1 MVLARPV
8 KRRERPAAAPEE
20 AKQRTGRRRA
30 RLGGAALRLAL
41 MAVPAAFFALFF
53 LYPVAAIVT
62 RGLRVDGQWRLGR
75 IGEVLTDPAVLDI
88 LWFTGWQA
96 AASTALTLAVAL
108 PGAYVFARFTFPG
121 KRLLRAV
128 VTVPFVLPTV
138 VAGSAFLALLGHGGL
153 LDSLWGVRL
162 DTSVWAILLA
172 HVFFN
177 YAVVVRT
184 VGGLW
189 AQLDPRQEEAA
200 RVLGASRLA
209 AWRRVTL
216 PALAPA
222 VAAAALM
229 VFLFTFTSFGVIQ
242 ILGGPRY
249 ATLEVAIYRET
260 AQLLDLPTAA
270 VLTLVQFAV
279 VAAVLGLHA
288 WTVRRREG
296 ALKLVAPEQTARRPQ
311 GAAQWAL
318 LWGVLAVVALLI
330 LLPLAVL
337 VERSLDAPGGY
348 GLDYYRAL
356 QSVADSGGTFF
367 VAPMDAVWNSLRYA
381 AVATVFAV
389 VVGGLAAAALTI
401 PSEPKG
407 APPAPQALN
416 DAVKATRPRER
427 GLVSICGWRR
437 ARERS
442 VEERRHRTRAPGGEP
457 RVIRGAGRLV
467 RGFDALLMLPLGTS
481 AVTVGFGFLIA
492 LDEPPL
498 DLRASWILVPLAQ
511 ALVGVPFVVRTMLP
525 VLRAVDHRLR
535 EAAAVL
541 GASPLRAW
549 REVDLPLVAR
559 ALGVAAGFA
568 FAVSLGEFG
577 ATVFIARPD
586 HPTLPVAVA
595 RFLGRAGQLNYGQ
608 AMALSTI
615 LMLVCA
621 GSLLVLERIRTDR
634 SGEF

>member
-1 MVLARPV
+1 MVLAGPV
-8 KRRERPAAAPEE
+8 EPRENRKTADGHRKADTAAGG
-20 AKQRTGRRRA
+20 GRRA
-30 RLGGAALRLAL
+30 LALRLAL
-41 MAVPAAFFALFF
+41 MAVPLAFFAVFF
-53 LYPVAAIVT
+53 AYPVAAIVT
-62 RGLRVDGQWRLGR
+62 RGLRVGGQWRFGR
-75 IGEVLTDPAVLDI
+75 IAEVVSDPATLDV
-88 LWFTGWQA
+88 LWFTCWQA
-96 AASTALTLAVAL
+96 VASTAPTLAVAL
-108 PGAYVFARFTFPG
+108 PGAYVFARFDFPG
-121 KRLLRAV
+121 KGLLRAV

-138 VAGSAFLALLGHGGL
+138 VAGSAFLALLGRGGL
-153 LDSLWGVRL
+153 LDELWGVRL

-200 RVLGASRLA
+200 RVLGASRLS

-270 VLTLVQFAV
+270 VLTLVQFAA
-279 VAAVLGLHA
+279 VAAVLALHA
-288 WTVRRREG
+288 WTVRRRES
-296 ALKLVAPEQTARRPQ
+296 ALRLVDPGRTARRPK
-311 GAAQWAL
+311 GPAQWAL

-330 LLPLAVL
+330 VTPLAVL
-337 VERSLDAPGGY
+337 VERSLNGPDGY
-348 GLDYYRAL
+348 GFSYYEAL
-356 QSVADSGGTFF
+356 TSAADSGGTFF
-367 VAPMDAVWNSLRYA
+367 VAPMEAIGNSLRYA
-381 AVATVFAV
+381 AVATVFALA
-389 VVGGLAAAALTI
+389 VGGLAAAALTR
-401 PSEPKG
+401 K
-407 APPAPQALN
+407 
-416 DAVKATRPRER
+416 
-427 GLVSICGWRR
+427 
-437 ARERS
+437 
-442 VEERRHRTRAPGGEP
+442 
-457 RVIRGAGRLV
+457 AGRLV

-498 DLRASWILVPLAQ
+498 DLRASWVLVPLAQ

-541 GASPLRAW
+541 GASPWRVW
-549 REVDLPLVAR
+549 REVDLPLVGR
-559 ALGVAAGFA
+559 AVAVAAGFA

-586 HPTLPVAVA
+586 QPTLPVAIA
-595 RFLGRAGQLNYGQ
+595 RFLGRAGQLTYGQ

-621 GSLLVLERIRTDR
+621 GSLLALERIRTDR